1 MKKALVIL
9 NEYAQQWKLDY
20 KFLGNVHDEVQAEV
34 VTNHADKYGW
44 LAVECLKAA
53 GVAFDLR
60 CPLDG
65 EYKIGG
71 NWSETH

>member
-9 NEYAQQWKLDY
+9 DEYATSWGIDY
-20 KFLGNVHDEVQAEV
+20 KFIGNIHDEVQSEVAE
-34 VTNHADKYGW
+34 HQAEKFGW

-53 GVAFDLR
+53 GVHFGLR

-65 EYKIGG
+65 EYKVGYT
-71 NWSETH
+71 WAETH

>member
-1 MKKALVIL
+1 
-9 NEYAQQWKLDY
+9 
-20 KFLGNVHDEVQAEV
+20 
-34 VTNHADKYGW
+34 

-65 EYKIGG
+65 EYKVGTT
-71 NWSETH
+71 WAETH